1 MSCCENFFKKISLA
15 PYCFPFCR
23 VYLNEQRMNSEQFKD
38 LVHRYVAGTLSAAD
52 KALLAALLED
62 PRHRQELADMMDRQ
76 LASKAPAEYD
86 HPEVV
91 DRIRTAIAERMA
103 EGTEQEAPAPARRVL
118 PLRRYRLGA
127 AIAATVALLLGG
139 MLLAQLFTGKEQQPL
154 VKRALPAAV
163 VMPGCNKAV
172 LTLADGSTV
181 TLDSAGNRQIQQGS
195 ATVRQQGGQLQYTVH
210 AGVADV
216 RYNTLSTPH
225 GGQFRLT
232 LPDGTR
238 VWLNAAS
245 SLRFPTAFTG
255 RERKVELSGEA
266 YFEVAGHAA
275 MPFRVAVRDMEVAVL
290 GTHFNVMA
298 YNEENHIS
306 TTLLEGAVQVR
317 HGQQAVTLRPGQ
329 QAVLRGSTGALNV
342 LPGDTEGAVAW
353 KNGYFKFSNED
364 IQSVM
369 RRVSRW
375 YNVTVEYQ
383 GDFSGR
389 AIWGTVSRFGNISEV
404 LQMLELTGAVHF
416 DMTGRTITVY
426 PGART
431 SSR

>member
-1 MSCCENFFKKISLA
+1 
-15 PYCFPFCR
+15 
-23 VYLNEQRMNSEQFKD
+23 MNSEQFKD
-38 LVHRYVAGTLSAAD
+38 LVHRYVAGTFSAAD

-62 PRHRQELADMMDRQ
+62 PQYRQVLADMMDRE
-76 LASKAPAEYD
+76 LAAKAAGEYD

-139 MLLAQLFTGKEQQPL
+139 MLLARLFNGKEQQPV
-154 VKRALPAAV
+154 VKQASPAPTV
-163 VMPGCNKAV
+163 TPGSNKAV
-172 LTLADGSTV
+172 LTLADGSTL
-181 TLDSAGNRQIQQGS
+181 TLDSAGNRVIQQGG
-195 ATVRQQGGQLQYTVH
+195 ATARQQGGQLQYTAH
-210 AGVADV
+210 AGAAAL

-232 LPDGTR
+232 LPDGTG
-238 VWLNAAS
+238 VWLNAGS

-266 YFEVAGHAA
+266 YFEVAGHAH
-275 MPFRVAVRDMEVAVL
+275 MPFTVMVKDMEIAVL

-298 YNEENHIS
+298 YADEAHIR
-306 TTLLEGAVQVR
+306 TTLLEGAVKVR

-329 QAVLRGSTGALNV
+329 QALLRGNTGALHV
-342 LPGDTEGAVAW
+342 SPGDTEGAIAW

-383 GDFSGR
+383 GDFGGR
-389 AIWGTVSRFGNISEV
+389 AIWGTVSRFGDISDV

-416 DMTGRTITVY
+416 EMKGRRITVY

-431 SSR
+431 GSR